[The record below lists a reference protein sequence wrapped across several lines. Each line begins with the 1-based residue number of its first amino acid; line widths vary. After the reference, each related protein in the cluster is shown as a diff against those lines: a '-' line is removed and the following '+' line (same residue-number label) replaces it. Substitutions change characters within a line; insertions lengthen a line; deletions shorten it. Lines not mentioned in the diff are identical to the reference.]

1 MVINGHFGRL
11 ATSPWAP
18 CGSSSRASVG
28 SVSGGSVADAIY
40 GQQAAVITASLLLPR
55 LVRFRDA
62 PFYSTWIATG
72 SRNAL
77 PKFPLIAMLLQPSK
91 R

>member
-11 ATSPWAP
+11 ATSPYAP
-18 CGSSSRASVG
+18 WGSTSRASVG
-28 SVSGGSVADAIY
+28 SVSGSSEADAIY

-62 PFYSTWIATG
+62 AFDLSMDRNRIPKRPAHVSTHGDAAG
-72 SRNAL
+72 AV
-77 PKFPLIAMLLQPSK
+77 
-91 R
+91 